1 MCGIVS
7 APLSQ
12 HFSGHRKRMIM
23 ILICEETRL
32 RMNWGN
38 NVSLLSLQPDD
49 GGEEE
54 MRGSVQDPLCAYRW
68 FVADGILTS

>member
-1 MCGIVS
+1 MCMTHTVRS
-7 APLSQ
+7 VLTEES
-12 HFSGHRKRMIM
+12 MM
-23 ILICEETRL
+23 LICEGTRL

-38 NVSLLSLQPDD
+38 NVSSLSFQPDD

-68 FVADGILTS
+68 